1 MCKSTSQHRISTVNY
16 ILFYKCFEWRQIY
29 SDIDVIHK
37 IPTNSATA
45 RFFRR
50 LKMLTKI
57 IRAARSHTF
66 HLKPSSV
73 FQFNKPFNCTFCQT
87 NWCDGFFS
95 THVFTWNGNT
105 HFACMRIWCKKWN
118 KNCTKNG
125 VAAQNGMKIEKQN
138 GFFSTHAMCYA
149 RFFPPE
155 IKNRTEKHS
164 SKNTHRTQKRTY
176 IYY

>member
-105 HFACMRIWCKKWN
+105 HFGCMRIWCKKWN

-138 GFFSTHAMCYA
+138 GFFFYTCYA

-164 SKNTHRTQKRTY
+164 SKNAHRTQKRTY